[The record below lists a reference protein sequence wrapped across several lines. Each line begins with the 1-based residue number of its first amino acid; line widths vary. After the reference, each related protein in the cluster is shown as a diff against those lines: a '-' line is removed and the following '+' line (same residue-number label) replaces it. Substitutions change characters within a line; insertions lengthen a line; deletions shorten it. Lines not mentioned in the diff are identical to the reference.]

1 MSGCNGISD
10 VKLREKPVPRSTEPC
25 AKALK
30 QRLVEFWNAHQPYW
44 DALTE
49 EVSPSSPNRL
59 RATSFIPEGG
69 RVLDAACGSAANAY
83 WLAEKCRYF
92 GTDISQTGLRR
103 ASRPGLRLAC
113 GDGDQLPF
121 ASASFDGVIS
131 TFALEHAVNPLRMLE
146 ELRRMVRPG
155 GRIVLL
161 GPSWDLPFWYPN
173 SLQSKAKKPLWRLT
187 YTIRRLLGQVG
198 GWLLGILPY
207 QMVEDPDVFYREF
220 VNDADAVYVVW
231 TYEVIRQMKRWGCR
245 LVHCEVDDRLLGR
258 HRVVQLLKRM
268 MFLLPPFRHAGS
280 TVLMVFER

>member
-1 MSGCNGISD
+1 MSGCNRISI
-10 VKLREKPVPRSTEPC
+10 VKLLEKPTPRSTGPG
-25 AKALK
+25 AKDLK
-30 QRLVEFWNAHQPYW
+30 ERLVEFWNAHQPYW

-49 EVSPSSPNRL
+49 EVSASSPNRL
-59 RATSFIPEGG
+59 RAISFIPEGG
-69 RVLDAACGSAANAY
+69 RVLDVACGSAANAY
-83 WLAEKCRYF
+83 WLAERCRYF
-92 GTDISQTGLRR
+92 GADISQSGLRR

-121 ASASFDGVIS
+121 ADESFDAVIS
-131 TFALEHAVNPLRMLE
+131 TFALEHAVNPLRTLE

-173 SLQSKAKKPLWRLT
+173 SVQSKAQKPLWRLT
-187 YTIRRLLGQVG
+187 YTVRRLLGQVG

-207 QMVEDPDVFYREF
+207 QMVEDPDVFYTEF

-231 TYEVIRQMKRWGCR
+231 SYEVIRQMKRWSCR
-245 LVHCEVDDRLLGR
+245 LVHWEVDDRLLGR
-258 HRVVQLLKRM
+258 NRVVQLLKRM